1 MNIFQKI
8 NEVRKKIDYIRKE
21 KAVQNYKAVT
31 HDQVTALVRQHLV
44 DIGVVIVPNLVS
56 TSTVDTGEKTS
67 KGTPIIRVEAVYSF
81 DFVNTEDANDKFSS
95 SVSAHAN
102 DHGDKAPGKALSY
115 AKKAIVLK
123 VFEIE
128 TGEDEESRY
137 QQSEFNLEM
146 YLDMIRGAK
155 DLDELRIVFADA
167 LGSANDAKDKE
178 SAKVIIKAKDAR
190 KAELQKAAP

>member
-1 MNIFQKI
+1 MNIFEKV

-21 KAVQNYKAVT
+21 KDVHNYKAVT

-56 TSTVDTGEKTS
+56 TLTVDTGEKTS

-102 DHGDKAPGKALSY
+102 DQGDKAPGKALSY
-115 AKKAIVLK
+115 AKKAIILK

-137 QQSEFNLEM
+137 QSADFNLEM
-146 YLDMIRGAK
+146 YLDIIKGAETED
-155 DLDELRIVFADA
+155 DLRKLYADA
-167 LGSANDAKDKE
+167 MGEATLAKDKE
-178 SAKVIIKAKDAR
+178 AQKMIIKAKDVR
-190 KAELQKAAP
+190 KAELKKVTE